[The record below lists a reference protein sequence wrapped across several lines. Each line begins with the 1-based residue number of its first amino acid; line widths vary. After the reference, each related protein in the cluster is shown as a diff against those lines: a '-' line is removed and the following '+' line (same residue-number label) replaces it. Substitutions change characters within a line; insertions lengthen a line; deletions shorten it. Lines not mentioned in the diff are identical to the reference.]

1 VNLVNL
7 ESVVKGYGHRVLLNA
22 VSAGVA
28 SGESIGLVGRN
39 GAGKSTLLALLA
51 GTEKPDSGRVTRARD
66 LRAGHLPQTDRL
78 SGTVAQRV
86 IGDRPEHEWA
96 GDPRIRSVIA
106 ALLPDIDFHADT
118 ERLSGGE
125 TRRVALASLLA
136 GEHDLLL
143 LDEPTNHLD
152 VEAID
157 WLAGFLRE
165 QGIAM
170 VVVTHDRWFLDA
182 ATSRTW
188 ELAGGRLSAFDGG
201 YAAYVLARAE
211 RARIADAAQRRRR
224 NLLRKE
230 LAWLQRGPPAR
241 TSKPRFRI
249 EAANEL
255 IADEPAARDGVELV
269 RLATARL
276 GKTVI
281 DAEDVSV
288 RAGSRVLLSDVN
300 WQLGPGDRVGVVG
313 PNGSGKTTLLR
324 LLAGKSLAGSEP
336 AEDLRRPEGHPGAG
350 KTPRPNN
357 PPTDAVPGSGLTVE
371 GNITRGKTVRL
382 GFLAQDGD
390 ELDPS
395 MTAREAVADVRG
407 NLKQSEGAG
416 SVGFLLEQL
425 GLRGDVQ
432 FNPVAELSGGE
443 RRRVQMLRVLVGEPN
458 VLFMDE
464 PTNDLDVDTLTEL
477 EDLLDGWPGSML
489 VVSHDRYFLER
500 VTDHVVA
507 LLGDGKLSFLG
518 GGIDE
523 YLARRAA
530 LRGAAS
536 GERAG
541 AGAGAAPE
549 ANRSAG
555 SAGAQRAARK
565 ELQRLERQ
573 IDRLTVREKE
583 LTESLAAHASD
594 YARLVELGA
603 QLREVQAERARLEEE
618 WLTIAEDAEAGADL

>member
-1 VNLVNL
+1 MNLVNL
-7 ESVVKGYGHRVLLNA
+7 ESVVKSYGHRVLLDG

-28 SGESIGLVGRN
+28 TGDSVGLVGRN

-51 GTEKPDSGRVTRARD
+51 GTEAPDGGRVTRARD
-66 LRAGHLPQTDRL
+66 LRVGHLTQTDRL
-78 SGTVAQRV
+78 TGPVGRLV
-86 IGDRPEHEWA
+86 VGDRPEHEWA

-106 ALLPDIDFHADT
+106 ALLSGIDFQADT

-152 VEAID
+152 VEAIN
-157 WLAGFLRE
+157 WLASFLRE
-165 QGIAM
+165 RGTAM

-182 ATSRTW
+182 ATNRTW
-188 ELAGGRLSAFDGG
+188 ELAAGRLTAFDGG

-211 RARIADAAQRRRR
+211 RTRIADVAERRRR

-230 LAWLQRGPPAR
+230 LAWLRRGPPAR

-249 EAANEL
+249 DAANAL
-255 IADEPAARDGVELV
+255 IADEPAARDAVELV
-269 RLATARL
+269 RLATTRL

-288 RAGSRVLLSDVN
+288 RAGPRVLLSDVS

-324 LLAGKSLAGSEP
+324 LLAGKSLAGPEV
-336 AEDLRRPEGHPGAG
+336 AEDAS
-350 KTPRPNN
+350 
-357 PPTDAVPGSGLTVE
+357 GSGLVVE
-371 GNITRGKTVRL
+371 GQITRGKTVRL

-390 ELDPS
+390 ELDPALN
-395 MTAREAVADVRG
+395 ARESVAAVRG
-407 NLKQSEGAG
+407 NLLQSEGPG

-425 GLRGDVQ
+425 GLRGDTQ
-432 FNPVAELSGGE
+432 FTPAGELSGGE
-443 RRRVQMLRVLVGEPN
+443 RRRVQLVRVLVSEPN
-458 VLFMDE
+458 VLFLDE

-477 EDLLDGWPGSML
+477 EDLLDGWSGSML

-507 LLGDGKLSFLG
+507 LLGDGKLSFLAG
-518 GGIDE
+518 GVDE
-523 YLARRAA
+523 YLDRRAA
-530 LRGAAS
+530 MEAAAS
-536 GERAG
+536 PPRPPAG
-541 AGAGAAPE
+541 AVRVPQAPGRSAGAA
-549 ANRSAG
+549 
-555 SAGAQRAARK
+555 AQRAGRK
-565 ELQRLERQ
+565 QMQRLERQ
-573 IDRLTVREKE
+573 IDRLSSREKE
-583 LTESLAAHASD
+583 LTEDLAAHASD
-594 YARLVELGA
+594 YARLVELGG
-603 QLREVQAERARLEEE
+603 QLREVQAEKARLEED
-618 WLTIAEDAEAGADL
+618 WLTAAEDAG

>member
-7 ESVVKGYGHRVLLNA
+7 ESVVKGYGHRVLLDA

-28 SGESIGLVGRN
+28 TGESVGLVGRN
-39 GAGKSTLLALLA
+39 GTGKSTLLALLA
-51 GTEKPDSGRVTRARD
+51 GAEQPDSGRVTRARD
-66 LRAGHLPQTDRL
+66 LRIGHLPQTDRL
-78 SGTVAQRV
+78 AGTVARLV
-86 IGDRPEHEWA
+86 LGDRPEHEWA
-96 GDPRIRSVIA
+96 GDPRIRSVIS
-106 ALLPDIDFHADT
+106 ALLPGIDFEADT

-125 TRRVALASLLA
+125 ARRVALASLLA

-182 ATSRTW
+182 ATNRTW

-230 LAWLQRGPPAR
+230 LAWLRRGPPAR

-249 EAANEL
+249 EAANAL
-255 IADEPAARDGVELV
+255 IVDEPAARDGVELV

-281 DAEDVSV
+281 DAEDVSI
-288 RAGSRVLLSDVN
+288 RADGRVLLSDVN

-324 LLAGKSLAGSEP
+324 LLAGKPLAGP
-336 AEDLRRPEGHPGAG
+336 DVAG
-350 KTPRPNN
+350 G
-357 PPTDAVPGSGLTVE
+357 VPGSGLVVE
-371 GNITRGKTVRL
+371 GQITRGKTVRL

-395 MTAREAVADVRG
+395 MNAREAVAAVRG

-416 SVGFLLEQL
+416 SVGYLLEQL

-432 FNPVAELSGGE
+432 FTPVGELSGGE

-507 LLGDGKLSFLG
+507 LLEDGRLSFLG
-518 GGIDE
+518 GGVDE
-523 YLARRAA
+523 YLERRTA
-530 LRGAAS
+530 LRQAAS
-536 GERAG
+536 AGRAG
-541 AGAGAAPE
+541 AGADAAPRPD
-549 ANRSAG
+549 RSAG
-555 SAGAQRAARK
+555 PAGAQRAARK

-573 IDRLTVREKE
+573 IGRLSSREKE
-583 LTESLAAHASD
+583 LTEQLAAHASD
-594 YARLVELGA
+594 YTALVELGD
-603 QLREVQAERARLEEE
+603 QLREVQAERARLEET
-618 WLTIAEDAEAGADL
+618 WLAVAEDAG